1 MKRILTG
8 FAALAA
14 FAAAV
19 AASAQSAG
27 APPARTSAQRGLAIA
42 QQHCAGCHA
51 IVANTASSHPEAP
64 SFEAIANA
72 QGVTAQSLRR
82 FLRDSHNYPAAM
94 NFTIKRAHIRDL
106 SAYTLTL
113 RRPGYKPDI

>member
-1 MKRILTG
+1 MARILIG

-14 FAAAV
+14 FAAA
-19 AASAQSAG
+19 ASVQSAST
-27 APPARTSAQRGLAIA
+27 PRARASVQRGLAIA

-51 IVANTASSHPEAP
+51 LAVNAASPNPEAP

-72 QGVTAQSLRR
+72 PGVTAPSLRR

-106 SAYTLTL
+106 ADYTLTL